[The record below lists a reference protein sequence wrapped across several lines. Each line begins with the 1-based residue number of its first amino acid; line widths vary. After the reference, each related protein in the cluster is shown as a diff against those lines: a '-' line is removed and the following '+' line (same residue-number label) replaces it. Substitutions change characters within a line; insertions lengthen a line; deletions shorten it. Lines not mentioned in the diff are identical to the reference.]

1 MMGAFTSASALL
13 LRAAVL
19 QPLAANAGRVVLSV
33 AGIALG
39 VAMGTAVHLINDSA
53 AQEFRRAMQSLAGEA
68 DMVVRGPRAGFDEQ
82 LYPEIARL
90 PEVAAVSPALEV
102 EVPVAG
108 KDEAL
113 KLLGLDPFRAGQVQP
128 SLMAGLGP
136 HLRQLFSQ
144 DAVLLSPAAADWLGV
159 GEGGVV
165 TVYAGTKA
173 RALRVIGLL
182 SAEAYRQRV
191 AIMDIGAAQPL
202 LGRLGTVNRLDIRL
216 RPDADTE
223 AFRARLELLLP
234 PGVKAGT
241 PELEAE
247 RGAAASRAYRLN
259 LNMLALVALFTG
271 GFLVFSTLALAV
283 MRRRRE
289 LALLRV
295 LGVTRRGMVAVVLL
309 EGVLIGVVGAGLGIA
324 LGRLLAGV
332 VVGRLGADLGAGYFS
347 LLQVELRADPA
358 ALAVLFGLG
367 VAAAVLGALVPGI
380 GSAAVPPARALRAGD
395 TAAAMGGTGKIW
407 PGAVLMLVAAALA
420 FAPSAGGIPIPGY
433 LSIALL
439 LVGAVLLTPRAGSLA
454 LGLLRPRR
462 PVPAWLAL
470 EQLRGQP
477 AQTSLS
483 MAAMLVSVSLMV
495 SMSIMV
501 ASFRQSLDD
510 WLARV
515 LPADLYLRSAPGG
528 ESAYFTPEQQAR
540 IRATPGVGD
549 ASFLRNQTVWLDAR
563 RSPVSLLARNV
574 DPSRP
579 ERTLPLVG
587 TWTPPAAGQ
596 PPPVWISEA
605 VQDLYGFR
613 VGETLS
619 IPLNGRHWP
628 FTVAGVWRDYAR
640 QNGAIVMEW
649 DIYQRVTGDRLAND
663 AAIWLA
669 PGQDRAAVE
678 EALRAQLPD
687 AGGLEMVETGRIRA
701 ISLAV
706 FDRTFAVTY
715 GMETVAVLIG
725 LFGISV
731 GVGSQVLARRGEFGM
746 LRHLGLTRRQIAS
759 MLALEGGVA
768 SVLGIAFG
776 GALGWV
782 VSLILVHVINRQSF
796 HWSMDMHAPWA
807 GLAALAAVLIAASA
821 FTAVASG
828 RQAMSGDV
836 VRAVREDW

>member
-1 MMGAFTSASALL
+1 
-13 LRAAVL
+13 
-19 QPLAANAGRVVLSV
+19 
-33 AGIALG
+33 
-39 VAMGTAVHLINDSA
+39 
-53 AQEFRRAMQSLAGEA
+53 
-68 DMVVRGPRAGFDEQ
+68 
-82 LYPEIARL
+82 
-90 PEVAAVSPALEV
+90 
-102 EVPVAG
+102 
-108 KDEAL
+108 
-113 KLLGLDPFRAGQVQP
+113 
-128 SLMAGLGP
+128 
-136 HLRQLFSQ
+136 
-144 DAVLLSPAAADWLGV
+144 
-159 GEGGVV
+159 
-165 TVYAGTKA
+165 
-173 RALRVIGLL
+173 
-182 SAEAYRQRV
+182 
-191 AIMDIGAAQPL
+191 
-202 LGRLGTVNRLDIRL
+202 VNRLDIRL
-216 RPDADTE
+216 RPGADTE
-223 AFRARLELLLP
+223 AFRARLEALLP

-241 PELEAE
+241 PEVEAE

-295 LGVTRRGMVAVVLL
+295 LGVTRRGIVAVVLL
-309 EGVLIGVVGAGLGIA
+309 EGALIGVVGAGLGIA
-324 LGRLLAGV
+324 LGRLLAGI
-332 VVGRLGADLGAGYFS
+332 VVGRLGGDLGAGYFS
-347 LLQVELRADPA
+347 LLEVELRTDPG

-380 GSAAVPPARALRAGD
+380 GSAGVPPARALRAGD
-395 TAAAMGGTGKIW
+395 ASGALGGTGKIW
-407 PGAVLMLVAAALA
+407 PGALLMATAAALA
-420 FAPSAGGIPIPGY
+420 FAPPAGGIPIPGY

-439 LVGAVLLTPRAGSLA
+439 LVGAVLITPRAGSLA
-454 LGLLRPRR
+454 LGLLRLRH
-462 PVPAWLAL
+462 PVPAWLAM
-470 EQLRGQP
+470 EKLRGQP
-477 AQTSLS
+477 GQTSLS

-540 IRATPGVGD
+540 IRSTTGVAD

-563 RSPVSLLARNV
+563 RAPVSLLARNV

-579 ERTLPLVG
+579 ERALPLVG
-587 TWTPPAAGQ
+587 TWTRPAAGQ

-605 VQDLYGFR
+605 VQDLYGLR
-613 VGETLS
+613 LGETLS
-619 IPLNGRHWP
+619 IPLGGRYRP

-649 DIYQRVTGDRLAND
+649 DTYQSVTGDRLAND
-663 AAIWLA
+663 AAIWLS

-678 EALRAQLPD
+678 KALRAQLPE

-715 GMETVAVLIG
+715 GMEAVAVLIG

-731 GVGSQVLARRGEFGM
+731 GIGSQVLARRGEFGM

-759 MLALEGGVA
+759 MLALEGGIA
-768 SVLGIAFG
+768 SALGIAFG
-776 GALGWV
+776 GALGGI